1 MIIINFKSRFRNLFF
16 YFILS
21 LSVVVE
27 SVNSRSILG
36 PQYLKY
42 ELSWCLKSSQC
53 ISLEVADSPLRR
65 QIGLMHR
72 QVLPS
77 NTGMIFLFKKPTNQK
92 FWMLNTLHPLD
103 IIFIKNNKIIHL
115 EENADIC
122 KKKPCPFYGPD
133 RFYDYVIELKSGD
146 IKRLKINIS
155 DLVQLKR
162 L

>member
-1 MIIINFKSRFRNLFF
+1 MKLKFSNIFF

-21 LSVVVE
+21 YLFIVE
-27 SVNSRSILG
+27 SANSETILG

-53 ISLEVADSPLRR
+53 IALEVADSPLKR
-65 QIGLMHR
+65 QIGLMQR
-72 QVLPS
+72 PPLLE
-77 NTGMIFLFKKPTNQK
+77 NTGMIFLFEKPTNQK

-122 KKKPCPFYGPD
+122 KKKPCPLYGPD